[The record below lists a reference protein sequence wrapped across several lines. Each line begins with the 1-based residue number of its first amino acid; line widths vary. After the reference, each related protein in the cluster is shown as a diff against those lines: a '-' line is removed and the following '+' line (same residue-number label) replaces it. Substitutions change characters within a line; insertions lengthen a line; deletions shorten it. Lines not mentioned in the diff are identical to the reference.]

1 MGIATLHAEAEARA
15 SARAAINQLLPRPDP
30 GMQSSF
36 EETAGTPTG
45 YVLAVDLGQA
55 RDWSA
60 VVVNERVEAD
70 RIEYQRSKF
79 GPVPKEA
86 RRRPMIRHNLVRLHR
101 YPLGTS
107 YPDVCRSLREA
118 MQQLPPMRD
127 APELIVDGTGVGIAV
142 VDQMRELGLQPR
154 AVTITG
160 GFNESGTYQN
170 KRVAK
175 KILASLMDAVLSEH
189 RLKVPS
195 ADPLAQV
202 LTAELRAF
210 TVRITSAGSEQF
222 AALREKDHDDLV
234 LAAAL
239 AVWAAEKRAQ
249 PARWVPGGIF
259 TR

>member
-1 MGIATLHAEAEARA
+1 MSIIYARAEAAA
-15 SARAAINQLLPRPDP
+15 SARAALAQLLPRPDD
-30 GMQSSF
+30 GVLSSF
-36 EETAGTPTG
+36 EETPGTPTG
-45 YVLAVDLGQA
+45 YVMAVDLGQA

-60 VVVNERVEAD
+60 AVVNERVEAD

-79 GPVPKEA
+79 DPVPREA

-107 YPDVCRSLREA
+107 YPDICRSLREV
-118 MQQLPPMRD
+118 MQQLPPLRG

-154 AVTITG
+154 AITITG

-202 LTAELRAF
+202 LISELRAF

-239 AVWAAEKRAQ
+239 AVWAAEKRARPIQ
-249 PARWVPGGIF
+249 WAAVDTFKR
-259 TR
+259 